1 MTTINRVIYPSD
13 KMRLKNIHTGEI
25 YPGEI
30 IPAKSLSE
38 ADFTEVTE
46 AEYPSDGKSYIDS
59 WTETETEITQ
69 IWTELP
75 QTDDDPIS
83 DSEALEIITGG
94 ADI

>member
-30 IPAKSLSE
+30 VPAKSLSE

-46 AEYPSDGKSYIDS
+46 AEYQAHL
-59 WTETETEITQ
+59 TAEEE
-69 IWTELP
+69 
-75 QTDDDPIS
+75 IS

>member
-30 IPAKSLSE
+30 VPAKSLSE
-38 ADFTEVTE
+38 ADFTEVAE
-46 AEYPSDGKSYIDS
+46 AEYQAYLTADEK
-59 WTETETEITQ
+59 
-69 IWTELP
+69 
-75 QTDDDPIS
+75 IS
-83 DSEALEIITGG
+83 DAEALEIITGG

>member
-30 IPAKSLSE
+30 VPAKSLSE

-46 AEYPSDGKSYIDS
+46 AEYQAYL
-59 WTETETEITQ
+59 TAEEEI
-69 IWTELP
+69 P
-75 QTDDDPIS
+75 

>member
-1 MTTINRVIYPSD
+1 MTTINKAIYPSD

-46 AEYPSDGKSYIDS
+46 AEYQAYLTD
-59 WTETETEITQ
+59 EEEI
-69 IWTELP
+69 P
-75 QTDDDPIS
+75 

>member
-1 MTTINRVIYPSD
+1 MTTINRAIYPSD

-46 AEYPSDGKSYIDS
+46 AEYQAYL
-59 WTETETEITQ
+59 TAEEEI
-69 IWTELP
+69 P
-75 QTDDDPIS
+75 
-83 DSEALEIITGG
+83 DSEALAIITEG
-94 ADI
+94 ADTLR

>member
-1 MTTINRVIYPSD
+1 MTTINRVIYPAD

-30 IPAKSLSE
+30 VPAKSLSE

-46 AEYPSDGKSYIDS
+46 AEYQAYL
-59 WTETETEITQ
+59 TAEEEI
-69 IWTELP
+69 P
-75 QTDDDPIS
+75 

>member
-30 IPAKSLSE
+30 VPAKSLSE

-46 AEYPSDGKSYIDS
+46 AEYQAYL
-59 WTETETEITQ
+59 TAEEE
-69 IWTELP
+69 
-75 QTDDDPIS
+75 IS
-83 DSEALEIITGG
+83 DSEALKIITGG

>member
-30 IPAKSLSE
+30 VPAKSLSE

-46 AEYPSDGKSYIDS
+46 AEYQAYL
-59 WTETETEITQ
+59 TAEEEI
-69 IWTELP
+69 P
-75 QTDDDPIS
+75 
-83 DSEALEIITGG
+83 DSEALEIITGV

>member
-30 IPAKSLSE
+30 VPAKSLSE

-46 AEYPSDGKSYIDS
+46 AEYQAYL
-59 WTETETEITQ
+59 TAEEE
-69 IWTELP
+69 
-75 QTDDDPIS
+75 IS

-94 ADI
+94 TDI

>member
-1 MTTINRVIYPSD
+1 MTTTNRVIYPSD

-46 AEYPSDGKSYIDS
+46 AEYQAYL
-59 WTETETEITQ
+59 TAEEEI
-69 IWTELP
+69 P
-75 QTDDDPIS
+75 
-83 DSEALEIITGG
+83 DSEALKIITGG

>member
-46 AEYPSDGKSYIDS
+46 AEYQAYL
-59 WTETETEITQ
+59 TAEEE
-69 IWTELP
+69 
-75 QTDDDPIS
+75 IS
-83 DSEALEIITGG
+83 DSEALAIITEGS
-94 ADI
+94 DT

>member
-30 IPAKSLSE
+30 VPAKSLSE

-46 AEYPSDGKSYIDS
+46 AEYKAYL
-59 WTETETEITQ
+59 TAEEE
-69 IWTELP
+69 
-75 QTDDDPIS
+75 IS

>member
-1 MTTINRVIYPSD
+1 MTTINRAIYPAD
-13 KMRLKNIHTGEI
+13 KMHLKNIHTGEI

-46 AEYPSDGKSYIDS
+46 TEYQAYLTAE
-59 WTETETEITQ
+59 EEI
-69 IWTELP
+69 P
-75 QTDDDPIS
+75 DA
-83 DSEALEIITGG
+83 EALAIITGG

>member
-1 MTTINRVIYPSD
+1 MTTINRVIYPED

-46 AEYPSDGKSYIDS
+46 AEYQAYL
-59 WTETETEITQ
+59 TAEEE
-69 IWTELP
+69 
-75 QTDDDPIS
+75 IS
-83 DSEALEIITGG
+83 DSEALKIITGG

>member
-30 IPAKSLSE
+30 VPAKSLSE

-46 AEYPSDGKSYIDS
+46 AEYQAYLTAD
-59 WTETETEITQ
+59 EE
-69 IWTELP
+69 
-75 QTDDDPIS
+75 IS
-83 DSEALEIITGG
+83 DSEALAIITEG

>member
-30 IPAKSLSE
+30 VPAKSLSE

-46 AEYPSDGKSYIDS
+46 AEYQAYL
-59 WTETETEITQ
+59 TAEEEI
-69 IWTELP
+69 P
-75 QTDDDPIS
+75 
-83 DSEALEIITGG
+83 DSEALAIITGG

>member
-1 MTTINRVIYPSD
+1 MTTINRAIYPSD

-38 ADFTEVTE
+38 ADFAEVTE
-46 AEYPSDGKSYIDS
+46 AEYQAYLIA
-59 WTETETEITQ
+59 EEE
-69 IWTELP
+69 
-75 QTDDDPIS
+75 IS

-94 ADI
+94 ADA

>member
-13 KMRLKNIHTGEI
+13 KMHLKNIHTGEI
-25 YPGEI
+25 YSGEI

-46 AEYPSDGKSYIDS
+46 AEYQAYL
-59 WTETETEITQ
+59 TAEEE
-69 IWTELP
+69 
-75 QTDDDPIS
+75 IS

>member
-1 MTTINRVIYPSD
+1 MTIINRVIYPSD

-38 ADFTEVTE
+38 ADFTDVTE
-46 AEYPSDGKSYIDS
+46 AEYQAYLAA
-59 WTETETEITQ
+59 EEE
-69 IWTELP
+69 
-75 QTDDDPIS
+75 IS

>member
-1 MTTINRVIYPSD
+1 MTTINRAIYPSD

-30 IPAKSLSE
+30 VPAKSLSE
-38 ADFTEVTE
+38 ADFTDVTE
-46 AEYPSDGKSYIDS
+46 AEYQAYL
-59 WTETETEITQ
+59 TAEEE
-69 IWTELP
+69 
-75 QTDDDPIS
+75 IS

>member
-1 MTTINRVIYPSD
+1 MTTIKRVIYPAD

-30 IPAKSLSE
+30 VPAKSLSE

-46 AEYPSDGKSYIDS
+46 AEYQAYLTAD
-59 WTETETEITQ
+59 EE
-69 IWTELP
+69 
-75 QTDDDPIS
+75 IS
-83 DSEALEIITGG
+83 DAESLEIITGG

>member
-1 MTTINRVIYPSD
+1 MTTINRVTYPSD

-46 AEYPSDGKSYIDS
+46 AEYQAYL
-59 WTETETEITQ
+59 TAEEE
-69 IWTELP
+69 
-75 QTDDDPIS
+75 IS

>member
-30 IPAKSLSE
+30 VPAKSLSE

-46 AEYPSDGKSYIDS
+46 AEYQAYLTAD
-59 WTETETEITQ
+59 EE
-69 IWTELP
+69 
-75 QTDDDPIS
+75 IS

>member
-1 MTTINRVIYPSD
+1 MTTINRAIYPAD

-46 AEYPSDGKSYIDS
+46 AEYKAYL
-59 WTETETEITQ
+59 TAEEE
-69 IWTELP
+69 
-75 QTDDDPIS
+75 IS

>member
-1 MTTINRVIYPSD
+1 MTTINRAIYPSD

-46 AEYPSDGKSYIDS
+46 AEYQAYL
-59 WTETETEITQ
+59 TAEEEI
-69 IWTELP
+69 P
-75 QTDDDPIS
+75 DA
-83 DSEALEIITGG
+83 EALEIITGG